1 MYAHTP
7 AYTNWRNRAVSIA
20 GKAILRPYYGA
31 IGPSERTQNVLQQ
44 AVEQGEGAAAT
55 QAFSS

>member
-1 MYAHTP
+1 MYAQIP
-7 AYTNWRNRAVSIA
+7 AYTHWRIRAVSIA
-20 GKAILRPYYGA
+20 GKAILRPFYGA
-31 IGPSERTQNVLQQ
+31 IGPSERTQNMLQQ